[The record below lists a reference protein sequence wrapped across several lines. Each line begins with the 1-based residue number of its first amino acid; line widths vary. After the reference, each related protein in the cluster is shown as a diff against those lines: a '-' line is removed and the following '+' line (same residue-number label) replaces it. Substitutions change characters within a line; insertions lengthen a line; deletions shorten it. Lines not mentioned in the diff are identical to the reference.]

1 MTKITMF
8 KAIMVSWI
16 RKDWSQSPNRGP
28 NSIASSSVRRLSSTS
43 GVISVPFWIM
53 PADCWI
59 TCWLTS
65 KTASTILK
73 AVSYTHLG
81 RPGRNVIRY
90 SHPGNTL
97 KKARNV
103 KPFGAANRNS
113 RPAFSPAFSSCV
125 PGFSGGSLRP
135 CRRRSSRLDAPRA
148 ETPVSYTHLMCI
160 RDRGWTSLHLQHRH
174 QCLHL
179 PERKH
184 KPMA

>member
-28 NSIASSSVRRLSSTS
+28 NFIASSSVRRLSSTS

-73 AVSYTHLG
+73 VFVRIITATKVLNTHLKNIHVSTSW
-81 RPGRNVIRY
+81 RLLRSMSICI
-90 SHPGNTL
+90 
-97 KKARNV
+97 
-103 KPFGAANRNS
+103 
-113 RPAFSPAFSSCV
+113 SS
-125 PGFSGGSLRP
+125 
-135 CRRRSSRLDAPRA
+135 
-148 ETPVSYTHLMCI
+148 
-160 RDRGWTSLHLQHRH
+160 
-174 QCLHL
+174 
-179 PERKH
+179 
-184 KPMA
+184 